1 MDLSIV
7 INVFLAQTGLICLAL
22 TLCVMALERV
32 AEEPETPR
40 IIAVGLLFG
49 MTGAILMNMPGTVV
63 DQYHFD
69 LRLVPVAV
77 AGLVAGPLGSGVAAF
92 VASIARVEIG
102 GDGTLLGLAGLWL
115 SAAVG
120 CVGWHGL
127 KSDRDTVGYGA
138 LFGGMTAAIA
148 ISALILMPE
157 TARQKILA
165 SKLPA
170 VILAL
175 NFLAAFIAACYVGL
189 NRRRKRDA
197 RTGVLHRQVVT
208 ALPDALYAKDLKGQF
223 IMATERSAALFGAKT
238 AADLIGRHE
247 MEFHRRGDAW
257 RILLQED
264 RAFLSDP
271 APVTTQQIL
280 RREDRDIFLSTVKAP
295 YVDEAGRLQGLVCYS
310 TDITAQ
316 KSLEAELAATQ
327 QLLQTAIDEMADGLA
342 MFEHD
347 GRLRLWNQRYLEL
360 FPYVDDLLP
369 DRPMLGDILRAGIMR
384 GHIVIPKGKAVVSWV
399 EEELQ
404 RSADAQTS
412 ELLLDSDR
420 WIAKKTRVLKDKGW
434 VTLYA
439 DITEK
444 KLAVAELEKIANR
457 DGLTGLANRRYF
469 DLQLQA
475 SLRDAGNL
483 GRPVSLLLLDVD
495 FFKPFNDTYGH
506 PAGDQ
511 ILKTI
516 ASTLQ
521 ACCRGRTDTVARYG
535 GEEFAVILLDADTAL
550 AQEAAIRIC
559 DAVRALGITHEASP
573 LGRVT
578 VSIGVATR
586 EGRSSVIA
594 AELLEKCDAA
604 LYVAKCS
611 GRDTIH
617 IAASNP
623 SDERQ
628 LSVLASAR

>member
-7 INVFLAQTGLICLAL
+7 TNAFLAQTGLVCLAL
-22 TLCVMALERV
+22 TLCVMALERI
-32 AEEPETPR
+32 ADEPETPGR
-40 IIAVGLLFG
+40 MVVGLLFG
-49 MTGAILMNMPGTVV
+49 MTGAILMNMPGAVV
-63 DQYHFD
+63 DEYHFD

-120 CVGWHGL
+120 CIGWHGL
-127 KSDRDTVGYGA
+127 KRDRDTVGHGA
-138 LFGGMTAAIA
+138 LFGGMTATVA

-157 TARQKILA
+157 TAREKILA

-175 NFLAAFIAACYVGL
+175 NFLTAFVAACYVGL

-197 RTGVLHRQVVT
+197 RTGALHRQVVT
-208 ALPDALYAKDLKGQF
+208 ALPDAFYVKDLEGQF
-223 IMATERSAALFGAKT
+223 ILATERSAALFGAKT
-238 AADLIGRHE
+238 AAELIGRHE
-247 MEFHRRGDAW
+247 MEFNKRGEAW
-257 RILLQED
+257 RILQED
-264 RAFLSDP
+264 RAFLSNP
-271 APVTTQQIL
+271 APVTIQQVL

-295 YVDEAGRLQGLVCYS
+295 YLDEAGRLQGVVCYS

-316 KSLEAELAATQ
+316 KALEAELAATQ
-327 QLLQTAIDEMADGLA
+327 QLLQTAIDEMVDGLA
-342 MFEHD
+342 MFERD
-347 GRLRLWNQRYLEL
+347 GRLRFWNQRYLEL
-360 FPYVDDLLP
+360 FPYVKDLLP
-369 DRPMLGDILRAGIMR
+369 AKPMLGDILRAGIMR
-384 GHIVIPKGKAVVSWV
+384 GHILIPKGKTTVSWV

-420 WIAKKTRVLKDKGW
+420 WIAKKTSILKDKGW

-521 ACCRGRTDTVARYG
+521 ACCRRRTDTVARYG
-535 GEEFAVILLDADTAL
+535 GEEFAIILPDADTAL
-550 AQEAAIRIC
+550 AQEAAIRIR
-559 DAVRALGITHEASP
+559 DAIRALGITHEASP

-628 LSVLASAR
+628 PSVLASAR

>member
-1 MDLSIV
+1 MDLSV
-7 INVFLAQTGLICLAL
+7 VTNAFLAQTGLICLAL
-22 TLCVMALERV
+22 TLCVMALERI
-32 AEEPETPR
+32 ADEPNIPGR
-40 IIAVGLLFG
+40 IGIGLLFG
-49 MTGAILMNMPGTVV
+49 VTGAILMNMSGAVV
-63 DQYHFD
+63 DEYYFD

-77 AGLVAGPLGSGVAAF
+77 AGLVAGPLGSATAAF
-92 VASIARVEIG
+92 VASIARVEMG

-115 SAAVG
+115 SFAVG
-120 CVGWHGL
+120 CLGWHGL
-127 KSDRDTVGYGA
+127 KTDRDTVGYGA
-138 LFGGMTAAIA
+138 LFGGMTATVA

-157 TARQKILA
+157 TPRQKILA
-165 SKLPA
+165 SNLPA

-175 NFLAAFIAACYVGL
+175 NFLTAFVAACYVGL

-197 RTGVLHRQVVT
+197 RTGVLHSQVVT
-208 ALPDALYAKDLKGQF
+208 ALPDALYAKDLEGQF
-223 IMATERSAALFGAKT
+223 ILATERSAALFGAKT

-247 MEFHRRGDAW
+247 VEFHKRGDAW
-257 RILLQED
+257 RILQED
-264 RAFLSDP
+264 RAFLSNP
-271 APVTTQQIL
+271 APVTIQQVL
-280 RREDRDIFLSTVKAP
+280 RRADRDIFLSTVKAP
-295 YVDEAGRLQGLVCYS
+295 YLNEAGHLQGVVCYS

-316 KSLEAELAATQ
+316 KALEAELTATQ
-327 QLLQTAIDEMADGLA
+327 HLLQTAIDEMADGLA
-342 MFEHD
+342 MFDRD

-360 FPYVDDLLP
+360 FPYVEDLLP
-369 DRPMLGDILRAGIMR
+369 AKPMLGDILRAGIMR
-384 GHIVIPKGKAVVSWV
+384 GHILIPRGKTAVSWV

-420 WIAKKTRVLKDKGW
+420 WVAKKTSILKDKGW

-457 DGLTGLANRRYF
+457 DGLTALANRRYF

-475 SLRDAGNL
+475 SLRDARDL
-483 GRPVSLLLLDVD
+483 DRPVSLLLLDVD

-521 ACCRGRTDTVARYG
+521 ACCRRRTDTVARYG
-535 GEEFAVILLDADTAL
+535 GEEFAVIMPDADTAL
-550 AQEAAIRIC
+550 AQEAAIRLR
-559 DAVRALGITHEASP
+559 DAVRALAIAHEASP

-586 EGRSSVIA
+586 EGRSGVIA
-594 AELLEKCDAA
+594 TELLEECDAA

-611 GRDTIH
+611 GRDTIQ

-628 LSVLASAR
+628 PSVLASAR